1 MSIGNRIRELR
12 GKDSRKVFSA
22 YFGISEMTLVRYEK
36 NERVPD
42 ASLIALICQKYN
54 ITSDWLIFGNKPRP
68 TRPVEWLGPE
78 QNVLNPS
85 ANMPIYVELK
95 QRLDRLLT
103 VTKSRNIK
111 DLSIVLNIP
120 YEEIARELKHNNV
133 PIAWCEIASEKLN
146 ISFEWIAV
154 GTVPKRQDDNNRSE
168 ESDPANKY
176 LADKEENSQEDS
188 DVNQDESVITQDISV
203 APKQPDQNQSSLFSL
218 LTTIAPDR
226 FDYIWS
232 RFCNTSTSFKGWTQI
247 ELLNRF
253 PEFIQWVERNQDDIK
268 GILNGTS
275 ELYPSMPSGIFTS
288 YLDDSFVFSSLNS

>member
-1 MSIGNRIRELR
+1 MNIGNRIRELR
-12 GKDSRKVFSA
+12 GKVSRKVFSG

-42 ASLIALICQKYN
+42 ASFIALICQKYN
-54 ITSDWLIFGNKPRP
+54 ITSDWLIFGNRTGQ
-68 TRPVEWLGPE
+68 TRAGERLGPE
-78 QNVLNPS
+78 QDALSPS

-103 VTKSRNIK
+103 VTKSRNVK
-111 DLSIVLNIP
+111 DLSIALNIP

-154 GTVPKRQDDNNRSE
+154 GTVPKRQE
-168 ESDPANKY
+168 EADPANSNES
-176 LADKEENSQEDS
+176 LADKDKNSQDDS
-188 DVNQDESVITQDISV
+188 EVNQDESVIAQDTAV
-203 APKQPDQNQSSLFSL
+203 TPKQPDQNQSSLFSIL
-218 LTTIAPDR
+218 MTIAPDR

-232 RFCNTSTSFKGWTQI
+232 RFCNASTSFKGWTQI

-275 ELYPSMPSGIFTS
+275 ELYPAMPPGIFTS
-288 YLDDSFVFSSLNS
+288 YLDDSFVFSSLSN